1 MITEKAENT
10 PTNELSSFLK
20 KAAYHWPLYVIVIL
34 LSLIGA
40 YIYLRYTTPLYL
52 SSGKIYIKDERKG
65 SRELDALKE
74 LTLFSSSKTVENEME
89 IIKSPLL
96 IQDVIRKNGFNIRYF
111 VKGRVINKE
120 MYKHLPIE
128 ITILTDSTT
137 VGNYFFD
144 INVLPNQKLQ
154 ITYIDKYNK
163 NNDKQ
168 KKSMYV
174 LYDQPF
180 TVGKDFFN
188 IKHLSVNDAISNN
201 GYQIRID
208 SITPLAYAKANEV
221 KTSLIN
227 KQSSVFEI
235 SYEDEVPERAADFLN
250 TLLNAYNE
258 STLKDKNQMAIKT
271 INFIETRLGSLGTE
285 LNTLERDVENF
296 KKTRGITE
304 IGENSKLYLEQVKDA
319 DQKLNEAN
327 IQLSVYDQVD
337 SYINNPSST
346 NPFTPVLGNIDQTLA
361 SLINRYEELLKEQR
375 RLSLS
380 LQPTNPILQNLDQQI
395 ADSKTTIQNYIS
407 GYRRNAATAKGG
419 LQRKVNQIEGR
430 ISQIP
435 GYERQYISLK
445 RQQSVKEALYL
456 YLLQKKEESAVSY
469 ASNIVDNKIISPAYI
484 PNRPVSPR
492 KSTLFSA
499 AILAGFVL
507 TSLYL
512 FLKYSLNVKVH
523 TKKEVEKIT
532 GLPVVAEIF
541 KQEQKKT
548 DTSLQPRSLLAEQ
561 MLNLRNNLKFL
572 LSKVSET
579 PVILFTSS
587 ISGEGKTFLSAHLGN
602 SLTLNNKKVILLE
615 LDFRKPKLSK
625 TFGIDNA
632 SGLTNYLV
640 DNESLN
646 QNIKKVPGTPGLY
659 ILPSGPIPP
668 NPVELLESTKM
679 QEVFCTLKKQF
690 DYIIVDTAPLGLVA
704 DAKSLIP
711 FVDCALFVVRFNYT
725 PKPKLDEV
733 AENMNGTTF
742 KSMGVV
748 FNSIVPGTSHS
759 VSKYGSYNYG
769 YGYGYGYYNEN
780 KKAFSLLFE
789 KLKSRLI

>member
-1 MITEKAENT
+1 MITENGQTA

-20 KAAYHWPLYVIVIL
+20 KAAYHWPLYVIVIF

-120 MYKHLPIE
+120 MYNHLPIE
-128 ITILTDSTT
+128 ITILSDSTK

-144 INVLPNQKLQ
+144 IAVLPAQKLQ

-163 NNDKQ
+163 NNEKQ

-174 LYDQPF
+174 LYNQEF
-180 TVGKDFFN
+180 AVGKDSF
-188 IKHLSVNDAISNN
+188 IIQHLSFNDAARNN
-201 GYQIRID
+201 GYQIKID

-250 TLLNAYNE
+250 ALLNAYNE
-258 STLKDKNQMAIKT
+258 STLKDKNQMGLKT
-271 INFIETRLGSLGTE
+271 IDFIETRLGSLGAE

-395 ADSKTTIQNYIS
+395 ADSKATIKNYIS

-419 LQRKVNQIEGR
+419 LQQKVSQIEGR

-541 KQEQKKT
+541 KQENKKT
-548 DTSLQPRSLLAEQ
+548 DVSLQPRSLLAEQ

-625 TFGIDNA
+625 TFGIDNT

-646 QNIKKVPGTPGLY
+646 QIIKKVPDTPGLY

-679 QEVFCTLKKQF
+679 HEAFCQLKKQF

-711 FVDCALFVVRFNYT
+711 FVDCALFVVRFDYT

-733 AENMNGTTF
+733 AENINGTTF

-759 VSKYGSYNYG
+759 VAKYGSYNYG
-769 YGYGYGYYNEN
+769 YGYGYYNDN
-780 KKAFSLLFE
+780 KKSFSLLFD